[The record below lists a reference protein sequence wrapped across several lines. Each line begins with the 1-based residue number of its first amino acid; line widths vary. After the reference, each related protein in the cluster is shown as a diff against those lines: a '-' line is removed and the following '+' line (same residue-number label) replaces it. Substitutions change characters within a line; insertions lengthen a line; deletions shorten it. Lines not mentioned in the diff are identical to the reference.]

1 MSIFFIGIIFMFCI
15 SIIAYPYFIRAYTY
29 MLNDISNVAKKVAE
43 SNKTEK

>member
-1 MSIFFIGIIFMFCI
+1 MLIFFVGIVFMLCI
-15 SIIAYPYFIRAYTY
+15 SIIAYPYFIRAYAY